1 MKDLIKRY
9 IVATVGLFIIAFG
22 VALSLKSNLGTAPVS
37 CPPAVLNLKFTT
49 ISVGTFTWMMHLVFI
64 ICQIIL
70 LGRKFKLSFLM
81 QIPAAFVFGYLCD
94 ACIWIL
100 RDVQVTSYAMQM
112 VFCILTVIVTAVGV
126 KLEIAANA
134 WMLAGEKTLVVISDV
149 TGWKFSNIKVAFD
162 IYLVVISAL
171 FLIFSR
177 NDGPKKAFHMPG
189 KALLF
194 ALLSSGCA
202 AVAIH
207 LQLYTLGRVPSSLLF
222 PMENGG
228 ILIFHTFLSRFVL
241 KEKLDKWQ
249 LLGVLAAV
257 GGLVL
262 TNL

>member
-81 QIPAAFVFGYLCD
+81 QIPAAFVFGNLCD

-112 VFCILTVIVTAVGV
+112 VFCILTVIITAVGV
-126 KLEIAANA
+126 KLEIAPNA

-171 FLIFSR
+171 FAQLAFGVFSGDGVNIVIREGTLI
-177 NDGPKKAFHMPG
+177 
-189 KALLF
+189 L
-194 ALLSSGCA
+194 
-202 AVAIH
+202 AVFTG
-207 LQLYTLGRVPSSLLF
+207 LCMKVTDPV
-222 PMENGG
+222 M
-228 ILIFHTFLSRFVL
+228 
-241 KEKLDKWQ
+241 EKLLKKI
-249 LLGVLAAV
+249 
-257 GGLVL
+257 
-262 TNL
+262 NL

>member
-171 FLIFSR
+171 FAQLAFGVFSGDGVNIVIREGTLI
-177 NDGPKKAFHMPG
+177 
-189 KALLF
+189 L
-194 ALLSSGCA
+194 
-202 AVAIH
+202 AVFTG
-207 LQLYTLGRVPSSLLF
+207 LCMKVTDPV
-222 PMENGG
+222 M
-228 ILIFHTFLSRFVL
+228 
-241 KEKLDKWQ
+241 EKLLKKI
-249 LLGVLAAV
+249 
-257 GGLVL
+257 
-262 TNL
+262 NL

>member
-171 FLIFSR
+171 FAQLAFGVFSGDCVHIVIREGTLI
-177 NDGPKKAFHMPG
+177 
-189 KALLF
+189 L
-194 ALLSSGCA
+194 
-202 AVAIH
+202 AVFTG
-207 LQLYTLGRVPSSLLF
+207 LCMKVTDPV
-222 PMENGG
+222 M
-228 ILIFHTFLSRFVL
+228 
-241 KEKLDKWQ
+241 EKLLKKI
-249 LLGVLAAV
+249 
-257 GGLVL
+257 
-262 TNL
+262 NL